1 MSRYELRPVPPPRS
15 TRLSQLHA
23 NITCSPSDVQ
33 RFPFPQLAK
42 DCEALKA
49 QATSLL
55 GELNERQSC
64 LEKSERE
71 RKVSEEK

>member
-1 MSRYELRPVPPPRS
+1 MLEFEFSELYESYVFVAYL
-15 TRLSQLHA
+15 
-23 NITCSPSDVQ
+23 
-33 RFPFPQLAK
+33 QLAK

-64 LEKSERE
+64 LEKSEHE
-71 RKVSEEK
+71 RKIVEEK

>member
-1 MSRYELRPVPPPRS
+1 MAA
-15 TRLSQLHA
+15 LH
-23 NITCSPSDVQ
+23 V
-33 RFPFPQLAK
+33 FLQLAK

-64 LEKSERE
+64 LEKSEYE
-71 RKVSEEK
+71 RKILEEK

>member
-1 MSRYELRPVPPPRS
+1 MNLMFLL
-15 TRLSQLHA
+15 LSCVL
-23 NITCSPSDVQ
+23 
-33 RFPFPQLAK
+33 QLAK

-64 LEKSERE
+64 LEKSEHE
-71 RKVSEEK
+71 RKIVEEK